1 MSDEGVSPLYR
12 RRLRVQLIR
21 AAATGEFEIPVSRV
35 PCGVMGCRGV
45 AWRPGTR
52 YCRACWLRVVG
63 QDALPHD
70 RD

>member
-1 MSDEGVSPLYR
+1 MSDEGVSRLYR

-21 AAATGEFEIPVSRV
+21 AAATGEFEMPVLCV

-63 QDALPHD
+63 QDALPHE